1 MKSTYIGRVISLV
14 VYLLL
19 LLTLFCW
26 TGHWNIENPA
36 DMILFSAIA
45 IMVVNLFIVE
55 PFFTKPTDAIS
66 ASINVAL
73 LFVPIYFAKLMDN
86 IFWAVIIY
94 ASVVFAISSLAIMLF
109 SPSISLNSKI
119 NKISNFLKQ
128 IAVYIGKSKY
138 IFGTAIIA
146 ILFGFYGKS
155 DSLFFFLIVIYLL
168 ILLFDKA
175 RMLLSSLI
183 ESLFVYIVRIF
194 ISEKN
199 SHEAIGSIVAIQSKN
214 IYIINVLKDLNH
226 AVISPF
232 KWIAVKNVYE
242 NVPYECLVVDI
253 YTFENER
260 KIKALKVRV
269 YDTSE
274 KLDDNIAYRISE
286 TEAGKTFRENFVGVV
301 VENSD
306 ISQIKF
312 EYLSQIFVSDGDLLK
327 VVLKDINGD
336 DIDVLYQVVQA
347 VTNVEYYD
355 NKNEAGLITA
365 TAVQLGV
372 WQEKRRNFENYGWV
386 PNINTPVLLAK
397 NVMGPELSNGE
408 IEIGKIPNTNFNV
421 LVNSDEIITH
431 HLAILGTTGSG
442 KSVFARKLI
451 IDLAEKRNKI
461 FCLDF
466 TDEIKKYLNVEKLI
480 DEQNAFDAGG
490 EIFTLDRRR
499 GDKTIYRE
507 EKKKNDTIVSHIK
520 TLVDLRGIDFGR
532 DPDGLDKLVL
542 DIESNIKKSINEFL
556 DKDNNICV
564 VELSELSNT
573 VESLEFTKIFFKTL
587 FDLAKEKR
595 FEKQRACIVLEEAH
609 TLIPEW
615 NATGGVDEK
624 VSRRV
629 TNTIA
634 QIALQGR
641 KFNVGMMIIAQRTA
655 NVSKTILTQCNTIV
669 SFKQYDETSKD
680 FLSNHFGSTYASN
693 LPMLK
698 GRRAIISGKALVS
711 DVPIIFDVPKIEEN
725 EIENPI
731 SFKVSE
737 VDDSCP
743 F

>member
-1 MKSTYIGRVISLV
+1 MKNTYIGRTISLG
-14 VYLLL
+14 VYLFLL
-19 LLTLFCW
+19 FALFLW

-45 IMVVNLFIVE
+45 IMVVNLFVVE

-86 IFWAVIIY
+86 IFWVVIIY
-94 ASVVFAISSLAIMLF
+94 ASVVLAISSLAIMLF
-109 SPSISLNSKI
+109 SPSISANSKI
-119 NKISNFLKQ
+119 NKISNFFKQ

-138 IFGTAIIA
+138 IFGTAIMA
-146 ILFGFYGKS
+146 ILFGSYGKS
-155 DSLFFFLIVIYLL
+155 DSLFFFLIIIYLL
-168 ILLFDKA
+168 VLLFDKP

-183 ESLFVYIVRIF
+183 ENLFEYVVGIF
-194 ISEKN
+194 INEKN
-199 SHEAIGSIVAIQSKN
+199 SHEVVGSVAAIQSKY
-214 IYIINVLKDLNH
+214 IYIINVLKDSDPSI
-226 AVISPF
+226 ISPF
-232 KWIAVKNVYE
+232 KWIAVKNIYE
-242 NVPYECLVVDI
+242 NVAYECLIVDI

-260 KIKALKVRV
+260 KMKALKVKV
-269 YDTSE
+269 YDTPE
-274 KLDDNIAYRISE
+274 KLEGNIAYKISE
-286 TEAGKTFRENFVGVV
+286 TEAGKAFRENFVGVV
-301 VENSD
+301 IENSD

-312 EYLSQIFVSDGDLLK
+312 EYLSRIFISDGDLLK
-327 VVLKDINGD
+327 VVLKDIEGND
-336 DIDVLYQVVQA
+336 FDVLYQVVQA

-355 NKNEAGLITA
+355 NKNEIGLITA

-372 WQEKRRNFENYGWV
+372 WHEKRRNFENYGWV

-397 NVMGPELSNGE
+397 NIAGPKLED
-408 IEIGKIPNTNFNV
+408 IEIKIGIIPNTNFSV
-421 LVNSDEIITH
+421 LVRSDEIITH
-431 HLAILGTTGSG
+431 HLAVLGTTGSG

-451 IDLAEKRNKI
+451 KDLSEKGNKI

-480 DEQNAFDAGG
+480 DEQERFNAGA
-490 EIFTLDRRR
+490 EISATDRS
-499 GDKTIYRE
+499 GKKTTYRMTE
-507 EKKKNDTIVSHIK
+507 KKNDTIASHVK
-520 TLVDLRGIDFGR
+520 TLVNLRGIDFGR
-532 DPDGLDKLVL
+532 DPAGLDDLVIDL
-542 DIESNIKKSINEFL
+542 ESKVKEQINKFV
-556 DKDNNICV
+556 KNDNNICV

-573 VESLEFTKIFFKTL
+573 VESLEFTKIFFKAL
-587 FDLAKEKR
+587 FDLAKDKCFAEK
-595 FEKQRACIVLEEAH
+595 RACIVLEEAH

-680 FLSNHFGSTYASN
+680 FLSNHFGSTFASN

-698 GRRAIISGKALVS
+698 NRRAIISGKALVS
-711 DVPIIFDVPKIEEN
+711 DVPIIFDVPNIEEN
-725 EIENPI
+725 SMNSKEQ
-731 SFKVSE
+731 E
-737 VDDSCP
+737 VDDDCP